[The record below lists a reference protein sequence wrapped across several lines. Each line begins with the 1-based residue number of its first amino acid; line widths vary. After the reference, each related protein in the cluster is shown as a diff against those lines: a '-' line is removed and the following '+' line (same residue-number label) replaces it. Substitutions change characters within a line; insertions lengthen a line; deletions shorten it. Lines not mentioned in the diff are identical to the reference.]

1 MDYPIN
7 KPKPLVD
14 YPMEDED
21 KYSNDNKQ
29 TASPQKA
36 SSAKPPPPPKADK
49 PKAKTLKE
57 LMREA
62 EQHASQNNRFC
73 NDESIG
79 FDSVKEDP
87 KSKPVF
93 KMVDPSV
100 AMVNKPANRGFDRNP
115 NKMPIT
121 PRNKSNASFTADEP
135 VKGFD
140 CGNPNMMPIA
150 PRNKSK
156 GFDRPVKG
164 FDRVPAV
171 HNSWTNNKP
180 ASLMSINTSKS
191 PQKNNKN
198 NAKGRV
204 IWIS

>member
-1 MDYPIN
+1 
-7 KPKPLVD
+7 
-14 YPMEDED
+14 MEDED
-21 KYSNDNKQ
+21 KYSNDNKP
-29 TASPQKA
+29 TASHNKA

-115 NKMPIT
+115 NKIPIT

-171 HNSWTNNKP
+171 HNSWTNSKP